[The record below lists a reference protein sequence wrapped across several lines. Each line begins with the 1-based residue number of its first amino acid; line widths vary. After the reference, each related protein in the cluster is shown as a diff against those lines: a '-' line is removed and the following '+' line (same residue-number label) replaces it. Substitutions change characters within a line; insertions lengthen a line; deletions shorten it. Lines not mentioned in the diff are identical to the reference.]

1 MEAVKKFALLTSSI
15 KIVMNL
21 KLEEFT
27 KWKNIT
33 SRGKKKNFL
42 SENVKN
48 SNTIMDH

>member
-1 MEAVKKFALLTSSI
+1 M
-15 KIVMNL
+15 

-33 SRGKKKNFL
+33 SRGKKNFL